1 MGFKDI
7 AYEKPH
13 YDLGN
18 NGYLPENI
26 DHYEKRF
33 EHWELYI
40 TTVVSPEQ
48 DEELL
53 IVPTST
59 AKRIDQLERAYDK
72 DKHQNSLDPAIETNS
87 FDPNKLRI
95 NLNTGSPIVDFVLR
109 HNITGLS
116 HFATKDTEF
125 DKTLDKK
132 IGFVT
137 DEIKSYLASTGQ
149 TSINITGKIA
159 QAQIWRYY
167 TRIVDNHLSDIH
179 HMLREL
185 QIIGLIHSGDLTF
198 NEHTD
203 NLREPHLSPHMLKY
217 CKLNLSYRDFCPYA
231 DVHKNATHAA
241 FSHHENRTGLDTPI
255 IWTLGE
261 FHINGIDNV
270 LRKLDERLYGFVQ
283 STLPKFFLDQV
294 ANNPDIKGSG
304 VNLISFINKTFG
316 KLNREDSDEIL
327 RQLNAWKKLSITSPP
342 SKSLNAFHAKYLLY
356 QDIESPGLSFKQ
368 REQTIKHA
376 MIRLLGTDYGR
387 EPTALLSQKVQ
398 QDNNLTVAG
407 LIEEIASLQSHYRN
421 QSVNVTNDQGQ
432 PSREKRKNNDNR
444 DGSKR
449 QRNGNSS
456 DKPTCRVCGKLHFG
470 KCTNKEALK
479 AFHEARNTSSDRN
492 TSSRPK
498 CELCGIPGH
507 VKENCH
513 RDPANAT
520 AKAEYL
526 AKKQQAKIRGGNGNS
541 KFNGYSPKNNTNK
554 VNNIELNEHDG
565 KDDDVNMTD
574 VVQHITHNDQDDD
587 LVDFDSDSD

>member
-26 DHYEKRF
+26 DHYEKRL
-33 EHWELYI
+33 EHWVLYI
-40 TTVVSPEQ
+40 TTVLPPEQ
-48 DEELL
+48 YEELL

-59 AKRIDQLERAYDK
+59 AKRISQLERAYDE
-72 DKHQNSLDPAIETNS
+72 DKLGNSLDPGIDTNS
-87 FDPNKLRI
+87 FDPNKLRT

-137 DEIKSYLASTGQ
+137 EENKSYLASTGQ
-149 TSINITGKIA
+149 TSININGKIA
-159 QAQIWRYY
+159 QARIWRYY
-167 TRIVDNHLSDIH
+167 TRTVDNHLADIH

-198 NEHTD
+198 DEHTG
-203 NLREPHLSPHMLKY
+203 NPKEPHLSPHMLKY
-217 CKLNLSYRDFCPYA
+217 CKLNLSYRDFRPYA
-231 DVHKNATHAA
+231 DVHSNATHAA
-241 FSHHENRTGLDTPI
+241 FSHHDNHTGLDTPI

-261 FHINGIDNV
+261 FHIKGIDNV

-407 LIEEIASLQSHYRN
+407 LIEEIANLQSYYRN
-421 QSVNVTNDQGQ
+421 QSVNVSNDQGQ

-444 DGSKR
+444 DDSER
-449 QRNGNSS
+449 QRNGNPS
-456 DKPTCRVCGKLHFG
+456 DKPTCGVCGKLHFG
-470 KCTNKEALK
+470 KCTNKVALK
-479 AFHEARNTSSDRN
+479 AFHEARNTSFDRN

-513 RDPANAT
+513 QDPANAA
-520 AKAEYL
+520 AKAEWI
-526 AKKQQAKIRGGNGNS
+526 AKKQQTNIRGGNGNS
-541 KFNGYSPKNNTNK
+541 KFNGYTPKNNTNK